1 MKFNLVF
8 KLYKDTIIISEIKK
22 EVDYK
27 SMNNTNVID
36 VKELKFSDDYIKD
49 NFELVANFL
58 NVVILKNNISNVQ
71 INNMEAAPIIIDL
84 VNTWEHIKKV
94 YFKQDKKVSLEVFL
108 KLLDNDYLEEINCY
122 EMSDY
127 LIERID
133 LNKHVKVITRNEVK
147 TESKF
152 MKENFLSSYSDIY
165 YKKVINVDGK
175 LDKVELDELKAFIA
189 INSRLKVIRI
199 INYSNEIL
207 TLILDELQTYQKKN
221 IQIQIE
227 EKNNDLD
234 TIFNTVTYLKRT
246 YRKYIEKNNIDF
258 KLNYSK
264 EYKRNNFMKA
274 MNLKLFSVIVLSIAL
289 LFSIVIGLNYYNQ
302 YLDRGKIEDQ
312 MEEIL
317 EIVENAE
324 IEITEDIELEEPIV
338 VDPNISTT
346 TTTKK
351 KGSGDSY
358 ASAYYTNYKQVF
370 TDLLKKNKDTV
381 AWLKVKNT
389 KVNYPVVQGKTNDYY
404 LNRDFN
410 KRKNSMGWI
419 FMDYRNDPVNLD
431 QNTIIYGHNI
441 KQGIMFGTIKNM
453 MEKKWYTNKDN
464 LIITFNTPTANMKF
478 KIFSL
483 YNIEPTEDYLQTE
496 FNTKEEFREFIN
508 MITKRSKHNFKVE
521 IPDGA
526 KILTLSTCYR
536 TNTRNVVHA
545 VLIKEEKVVTT
556 KTTKKTTTTT
566 KKVATTTTVTTTT
579 TTKAQ

>member
-71 INNMEAAPIIIDL
+71 INNMDAAPIIIDL

-175 LDKVELDELKAFIA
+175 LDKIELDELKAFIA

-234 TIFNTVTYLKRT
+234 IIFNTVTYLKKT

-324 IEITEDIELEEPIV
+324 IEITEDIETEEPIV
-338 VDPNISTT
+338 VDPNMSNT

-483 YNIEPTEDYLQTE
+483 YNIKPTEDYLQTE
-496 FNTKEEFREFIN
+496 FNTKEEFRKFIN
-508 MITKRSKHNFKVE
+508 MITKRSKYDFKVE

-545 VLIKEEKVVTT
+545 VLIKEEKVETT

-566 KKVATTTTVTTTT
+566 KKVATPTTVTTTT
-579 TTKAQ
+579 TKAQ

>member
-71 INNMEAAPIIIDL
+71 INNMDAAPIIIDL

-175 LDKVELDELKAFIA
+175 LDKIELDELKAFIA

-545 VLIKEEKVVTT
+545 VLIKEEKVETT

-579 TTKAQ
+579 KAQ

>member
-71 INNMEAAPIIIDL
+71 INNMDAAPIIIDL

-175 LDKVELDELKAFIA
+175 LDKIELDELKAFIA

-234 TIFNTVTYLKRT
+234 IIFNTVTYLKRT

-324 IEITEDIELEEPIV
+324 IEITEDIEPEEPIV
-338 VDPNISTT
+338 VDPNMSNT

-483 YNIEPTEDYLQTE
+483 YNIKPTEDYLQTE
-496 FNTKEEFREFIN
+496 FNTKEEFRKFIN
-508 MITKRSKHNFKVE
+508 MITKRSKYDFKVE
-521 IPDGA
+521 IPNGA

-545 VLIKEEKVVTT
+545 VLIKEEKVETT

-579 TTKAQ
+579 TKAQ